1 MIFITKVVGNL
12 KNNLYICTMSLTKRW
27 IESQMESG
35 VDVLNQTPDD
45 SDIDVDEYYCY
56 YSGLLSVKAYEKN
69 EELINRNESDSDRA
83 DSDILSD

>member
-1 MIFITKVVGNL
+1 MIFIMKVVGNL

-45 SDIDVDEYYCY
+45 IDIDTDEYYCY
-56 YSGLLSVKAYEKN
+56 YSGLLSVKAYEEN
-69 EELINRNESDSDRA
+69 EELTNRNESDSDRA

>member
-45 SDIDVDEYYCY
+45 SDIDMDEYYCY
-56 YSGLLSVKAYEKN
+56 YSGLLSVKAYEEN
-69 EELINRNESDSDRA
+69 EELINRNESDSDRT

>member
-1 MIFITKVVGNL
+1 MNFITKVVGSL

-35 VDVLNQTPDD
+35 VDVLNQTPDE
-45 SDIDVDEYYCY
+45 SDIEMNEYYCS
-56 YSGLLSVKAYEKN
+56 YSGLLSVKAYEKD
-69 EELINRNESDSDRA
+69 EEFINRNGVDADRA

>member
-1 MIFITKVVGNL
+1 MNFITKVVGNL

-45 SDIDVDEYYCY
+45 IDIDMDECYCY
-56 YSGLLSVKAYEKN
+56 YSGLLSVKAYEEN
-69 EELINRNESDSDRA
+69 EELTNRNESDSDRA

>member
-1 MIFITKVVGNL
+1 MNFTIQVVGNL

-69 EELINRNESDSDRA
+69 EEFINRNESDSDRA